1 MQISDIK
8 PSITFSTTIKAK
20 DKSKNKEQEQEQAM
34 PNQVLESLAD
44 NISDSNSRMEND
56 FDTSQLLNS
65 SFFSSESVD
74 VIDHSRSF
82 RNSLVLR
89 EMSDFN
95 LSASLDQDPN
105 KSVPNNITQNT
116 SVSPPSTP
124 DSMPRK
130 NPFKV
135 KKNETRTVNM
145 STSPSLSALSDLL
158 NEKSKNAERKMKSS
172 LQNDSSILEEDEN
185 EPERSTNT
193 NSNIKNSIHNSNITL
208 SPNLIDLSDED
219 NSTQPSGHVFVPS
232 SNAGTRSNISIEQ
245 PDFLTTPKVEQ
256 QPLNNSTTSNEPYH
270 EPIQEVEEEEYEEG
284 SENNISVDISASSNN
299 LEVESQ
305 RPDLTEHNSQIPVA
319 RQESGLDDDNVTL
332 IGEAER
338 HPQRS
343 TSSNWTRVLENHG
356 SSNSRNNNNTN
367 TVTNSLLGAGNTVL
381 PRTTQPPIPPKQTSK
396 KSIPKGKPVIQSK
409 SDLKSEKQK
418 KRRSLFS
425 FFQKKPSKDKA
436 EPNSMVRS
444 SSLHA
449 DVNLSTK
456 PTPEKV
462 RSTSSTLDKK
472 TPTPIEKKSHGSN
485 NLFNNF
491 RKNSSQT
498 QISIFDESK
507 KFKQDVDSEIE
518 NKSNSEEELDKPVQL
533 QAPLQLP
540 KQRTKQEHDI
550 TNATQRKATPL
561 DFETALNTDST
572 EETKTL
578 SLEKLTATEQLAS
591 ELQPPRFLSPRASDD
606 GSKRDSGEVYFPK
619 LLDNDEIDYITQI
632 ERNRSIRSNSRRR
645 STDTLSIKAQ
655 NDGMT
660 VFEASDV
667 ILATP
672 DLTKSPASSI
682 LKNMGTFEASDIDQA
697 FALGS
702 IEERLNELSMS
713 YDEIP
718 NNLIEFNDD
727 KVLAVPNNNMRS
739 KSNSYQDE
747 MEDNDDNDDN
757 DLMNDIMEFANI
769 IDFGD
774 GINLDLDI
782 NANNNSTDDYQSKTF
797 NPKVMKA
804 NNLNKSNVLQNAPAI
819 DTLQNSGLG
828 LQFTEYNSNE
838 EYPTTLDTPIT
849 VETEQFEDEPFDETE
864 FNPIQEQQATPN
876 PTTSPHMEEYLNH
889 TFSNMERPLSMSFNG
904 LMGKAMKNSVSSF
917 NVDQLNPDQRVKF
930 SSKIILYETYDEF
943 EYDRHPDV
951 STCSL
956 LTPQLAQMIKAELN
970 ELKTEMEVHEDSRCY
985 TQFF

>member
-1 MQISDIK
+1 
-8 PSITFSTTIKAK
+8 
-20 DKSKNKEQEQEQAM
+20 M
-34 PNQVLESLAD
+34 PNQAVGSLAD
-44 NISDSNSRMEND
+44 TTTDSNAEMGND

-95 LSASLDQDPN
+95 LNASLDQDPN
-105 KSVPNNITQNT
+105 KSFTQNITQNT
-116 SVSPPSTP
+116 SVSPPTTP
-124 DSMPRK
+124 DSMPKK
-130 NPFKV
+130 NPFKL
-135 KKNETRTVNM
+135 KKNEIRTVNM

-172 LQNDSSILEEDEN
+172 LQNDSSILEEEDDEY
-185 EPERSTNT
+185 EPENSSNQMPYNNND
-193 NSNIKNSIHNSNITL
+193 NSNIVL
-208 SPNLIDLSDED
+208 SPNLIDLNDED
-219 NSTQPSGHVFVPS
+219 NSTQPSGHVFVPTANVGNY
-232 SNAGTRSNISIEQ
+232 SNVSIEQ

-256 QPLNNSTTSNEPYH
+256 QPLNNITNFNELEH
-270 EPIQEVEEEEYEEG
+270 EPIQEVEEEQEHEDE
-284 SENNISVDISASSNN
+284 SANNISAIGNN
-299 LEVESQ
+299 QEV
-305 RPDLTEHNSQIPVA
+305 NSQHSDPIQPSTQGSVA
-319 RQESGLDDDNVTL
+319 REESGLDDDNVTL
-332 IGEAER
+332 IGDAER

-343 TSSNWTRVLENHG
+343 TTSNWTRVLANHG
-356 SSNSRNNNNTN
+356 DNSLRNNNSNVNTIN
-367 TVTNSLLGAGNTVL
+367 DSLLGAGNTVL
-381 PRTTQPPIPPKQTSK
+381 PRAPQPSAPPKQ
-396 KSIPKGKPVIQSK
+396 IPRKAVPKAKPVIQSK
-409 SDLKSEKQK
+409 SDIKAEKQK

-425 FFQKKPSKDKA
+425 FFQKKPSKDKD

-444 SSLHA
+444 SSLQQ
-449 DVNLSTK
+449 DVKLSTK
-456 PTPEKV
+456 PQTEKK
-462 RSTSSTLDKK
+462 RSTSSTMDKK
-472 TPTPIEKKSHGSN
+472 PPAPIEKKSHSSS
-485 NLFNNF
+485 NLFNTF

-498 QISIFDESK
+498 HINISDESK
-507 KFKQDVDSEIE
+507 NVTPDVNLEVEVED
-518 NKSNSEEELDKPVQL
+518 KSISEEGLAKPIQL
-533 QAPLQLP
+533 EEPLQLP
-540 KQRTKQEHDI
+540 KQRAKQEHD
-550 TNATQRKATPL
+550 TSKTSQRKATPL
-561 DFETALNTDST
+561 DFGTALNTDSSK
-572 EETKTL
+572 ETNDL
-578 SLEKLTATEQLAS
+578 SLEKLTATEQLVS

-619 LLDNDEIDYITQI
+619 LLDDDEIDYITQI

-660 VFEASDV
+660 VYEASDV

-672 DLTKSPASSI
+672 DLTKSPTSSI
-682 LKNMGTFEASDIDQA
+682 LKNMGTFEASDVEQA

-702 IEERLNELSMS
+702 IEERLNELTMT

-718 NNLIEFNDD
+718 DNLIEFNDD
-727 KVLAVPNNNMRS
+727 KVLAVTNNKMANPAEGY
-739 KSNSYQDE
+739 KEE
-747 MEDNDDNDDN
+747 MEDNDDN

-782 NANNNSTDDYQSKTF
+782 NASNSNTDDYQSKTF

-804 NNLNKSNVLQNAPAI
+804 NSLDQNNVLHNAPVNN
-819 DTLQNSGLG
+819 TVQNTGLG
-828 LQFTEYNSNE
+828 LQFNDDNANE
-838 EYPTTLDTPIT
+838 GYPATLDTPIT

-864 FNPIQEQQATPN
+864 FNPIQEQVSTPN

-889 TFSNMERPLSMSFNG
+889 NFSNIERPLSMSFNG